1 MIDILLKFYL
11 NNMLIL
17 NILISIFLLI
27 SVIIYIIY
35 KEKIHEL
42 YFKNKE
48 IINYIIVGVLTT
60 LVSIGSYWLFRFVI
74 KNYIVLSI
82 LSWIFAVAFAYF
94 TNRAFV
100 FESKEKDLIKEV
112 TKFVSCRLL
121 TLGLEVILMFV
132 FVSLLHINDMIS
144 KIILQVVVLVSN
156 YLLSKL
162 FVFVKKASE

>member
-1 MIDILLKFYL
+1 MIDVLLKFYL

-17 NILISIFLLI
+17 NILISVLLLI
-27 SVIIYIIY
+27 TVIIYIIY
-35 KEKIHEL
+35 KEKVHEL
-42 YFKNKE
+42 YFKYKE

-100 FESKEKDLIKEV
+100 FESKEKDLLKEI

-121 TLGLEVILMFV
+121 TLGLEVILMVV

-144 KIILQVVVLVSN
+144 KIILQIIVLVTN

-162 FVFVKKASE
+162 FVFVKKTSE

>member
-17 NILISIFLLI
+17 NILISVFLLI
-27 SVIIYIIY
+27 AIIIYIIY
-35 KEKIHEL
+35 KDEIHKL
-42 YFKNKE
+42 YFKHKE
-48 IINYIIVGVLTT
+48 IINYVIVGALTT

-100 FESKEKDLIKEV
+100 FESKEKDLIKEIS
-112 TKFVSCRLL
+112 KFVSCRLL
-121 TLGLEVILMFV
+121 TLGLEVVLMML
-132 FVSLLHINDMIS
+132 FVSVLHINDMVS

-162 FVFVKKASE
+162 FVFVKKTSE

>member
-48 IINYIIVGVLTT
+48 IINYIIVGILTT
-60 LVSIGSYWLFRFVI
+60 FVSIGSYWLFRFVI

-82 LSWIFAVAFAYF
+82 LSWIFAVTFAYF

-100 FESKEKDLIKEV
+100 FESKEKDLIKEIA
-112 TKFVSCRLL
+112 KFVSCRLL
-121 TLGLEVILMFV
+121 TLGLEVMLMFV
-132 FVSLLHINDMIS
+132 FVSLLHINDMVS

>member
-17 NILISIFLLI
+17 NILICVFLLI
-27 SVIIYIIY
+27 ATIIYIVY

-42 YFKNKE
+42 YFKYIE
-48 IINYIIVGVLTT
+48 ILNYIIVGVLRT

-74 KNYIVLSI
+74 KNYVILSI
-82 LSWIFAVAFAYF
+82 LSWIFAVTFAYF

-100 FESKEKDLIKEV
+100 FESKEKDMLKEI

-121 TLGLEVILMFV
+121 TLGLEVVLMIV
-132 FVSLLHINDMIS
+132 FVSILHINDMIA
-144 KIILQVVVLVSN
+144 KIILQIVVLVTN

-162 FVFVKKASE
+162 FVFVKKTSE

>member
-1 MIDILLKFYL
+1 MIDVLLKFYL

-27 SVIIYIIY
+27 SVIIYIAY

-42 YFKNKE
+42 YFKYKE

-60 LVSIGSYWLFRFVI
+60 FVSIGSYWLFRFVI

-82 LSWIFAVAFAYF
+82 LSWVFAVAFAYF

-100 FESKEKDLIKEV
+100 FESKEKDLIKEI
-112 TKFVSCRLL
+112 TRFVSCRLL
-121 TLGLEVILMFV
+121 TLGLEVVLMV
-132 FVSLLHINDMIS
+132 LFVSVLHINDMIS

-162 FVFVKKASE
+162 FVFAKKASE